1 MLFEL
6 LTAKYPGMRRWLTQ
20 RLCALSMAV
29 VLLLLWLRV
38 MWLSPQS
45 FSEWKALFAPWW
57 WRLLTLWF
65 FVCMLLH
72 AWLGVRDVLRDYVPH
87 LGIRNVLQWL
97 VNIAVF
103 GNALAVMWILFG
115 MDF

>member
-45 FSEWKALFAPWW
+45 FSEWQALFAPWW

-65 FVCMLLH
+65 FACMLLH

>member
-1 MLFEL
+1 MLLEL

-38 MWLSPQS
+38 MCLSPQDYR
-45 FSEWKALFAPWW
+45 EWQALFAPLW
-57 WRLLTLWF
+57 WRLLTVWF

-87 LGIRNVLQWL
+87 LGVRTVLQWL
-97 VNIAVF
+97 VNLAVW
-103 GNALAVMWILFG
+103 GNAIAVMWILFG
-115 MDF
+115 MNF

>member
-45 FSEWKALFAPWW
+45 FNEWQALFVPWW

-87 LGIRNVLQWL
+87 LGIRNMLQWL

>member
-45 FSEWKALFAPWW
+45 FSEWQALFAPWW
-57 WRLLTLWF
+57 WRLLTMWF

>member
-38 MWLSPQS
+38 MWLSPQN
-45 FSEWKALFAPWW
+45 FSEWQALFAPWW
-57 WRLLTLWF
+57 WRLLTFWF

>member
-45 FSEWKALFAPWW
+45 FSEWQALFAPWW

-87 LGIRNVLQWL
+87 LGIRNVLQSL

>member
-45 FSEWKALFAPWW
+45 FSEWQALFAPWW

>member
-45 FSEWKALFAPWW
+45 FTEWQALFAPWW

-65 FVCMLLH
+65 FACMLLH

-87 LGIRNVLQWL
+87 LGIRGVLQWL
-97 VNIAVF
+97 VNIAVW
-103 GNALAVMWILFG
+103 GNAFAVLWILFG

>member
-20 RLCALSMAV
+20 RLCALSMAFG
-29 VLLLLWLRV
+29 LLLFCMRLLWL
-38 MWLSPQS
+38 SPAS
-45 FSEWKALFAPWW
+45 YHDWVALFAPWW

-65 FVCMLLH
+65 FICMLLH

-87 LGIRNVLQWL
+87 LGVRSVLQRL
-97 VNIAVF
+97 VDIAVW
-103 GNALAVMWILFG
+103 GNALAVLWILFG
-115 MDF
+115 MKI